1 MRHFLSGKPCLCCR
15 KGSDFTHPLRPTISG
30 YSRKH
35 NIDKYDIY
43 MICKISYLEKE
54 RATQSGIAFGRRAM
68 GAKQRTDGRGDDD
81 SAFKIKDA
89 RAQKKWSDGPG
100 SARREDAGNIWRNGC
115 DGLSEFFQAESRRW
129 GLSDV
134 KRRLSSD
141 GFGRNAPKAARVGD
155 VDKNDPFRLDR
166 RSGLKPPL
174 LRN

>member
-1 MRHFLSGKPCLCCR
+1 MVLLWGGAQWAQNNGRIAVAMMILRLKSKMHSPR
-15 KGSDFTHPLRPTISG
+15 KNGG
-30 YSRKH
+30 
-35 NIDKYDIY
+35 
-43 MICKISYLEKE
+43 
-54 RATQSGIAFGRRAM
+54 
-68 GAKQRTDGRGDDD
+68 
-81 SAFKIKDA
+81 
-89 RAQKKWSDGPG
+89 DGPG

-166 RSGLKPPL
+166 RSGMKPPL